1 MTLSFGLDFC
11 GMGAFT
17 QSGGLPT
24 EDLVGAWYASDYVA
38 TPRKA
43 IKNSVNSSTALSA
56 NLYSFATYV
65 ANPALYYYT
74 TVTKTLA
81 YADGPTGATN
91 SAMRIVGTGNCSI
104 TDIDNIKLT
113 NGQTYT
119 IAADVKSNT
128 GSSQDFRIGDYNGTM
143 GTKTA
148 TTSWQRFSQ
157 TFTCGGSTIPVFVR
171 SPDGTTGWDL
181 VVDNLAIFAGAS
193 DLGRET
199 LAGHMY
205 FDGRQG
211 DDYTTNPSTGV
222 VDLTT
227 SGSGYLQF
235 ATAVDLSAFT
245 LSTVVR
251 RTSAADSG
259 YMNSF
264 ADAAS
269 FSNFATFMSNDVT
282 TASICYN
289 GDNTKKRGPFF
300 RNGSGWHV
308 ITHRY
313 DGTTYDIF
321 VDGSKFQMKAL
332 TADAG
337 SVRSFLVGTAN
348 MFAGQN
354 SSAQFNAW
362 ALYDRA
368 LTNTEI
374 RSSLVPALLSR
385 LAADGQSYASGR
397 MVCAEGDSIITND
410 TTFYNS
416 GTFQAGDYGLNYG
429 VSGSSLASLVSRA
442 SIVDATIPPGT
453 SVKHILGVL
462 IGANDLAGYA
472 GADDTAAA
480 TSYLTNL
487 MAYIAARRASG
498 WKVVACTVL
507 PQGGATTF
515 NTRRAIVNTGLRTQ
529 AGLGNIDA
537 LADFDTD
544 AQMGID
550 ASYGTYPA
558 NWLDSIHPND
568 TGHARLM
575 PIFSTAVNTL

>member
-1 MTLSFGLDFC
+1 M
-11 GMGAFT
+11 
-17 QSGGLPT
+17 
-24 EDLVGAWYASDYVA
+24 V
-38 TPRKA
+38 
-43 IKNSVNSSTALSA
+43 
-56 NLYSFATYV
+56 
-65 ANPALYYYT
+65 
-74 TVTKTLA
+74 
-81 YADGPTGATN
+81 
-91 SAMRIVGTGNCSI
+91 
-104 TDIDNIKLT
+104 
-113 NGQTYT
+113 
-119 IAADVKSNT
+119 
-128 GSSQDFRIGDYNGTM
+128 
-143 GTKTA
+143 
-148 TTSWQRFSQ
+148 
-157 TFTCGGSTIPVFVR
+157 
-171 SPDGTTGWDL
+171 
-181 VVDNLAIFAGAS
+181 
-193 DLGRET
+193 
-199 LAGHMY
+199 
-205 FDGRQG
+205 
-211 DDYTTNPSTGV
+211 
-222 VDLTT
+222 
-227 SGSGYLQF
+227 
-235 ATAVDLSAFT
+235 
-245 LSTVVR
+245 
-251 RTSAADSG
+251 
-259 YMNSF
+259 
-264 ADAAS
+264 
-269 FSNFATFMSNDVT
+269 
-282 TASICYN
+282 
-289 GDNTKKRGPFF
+289 
-300 RNGSGWHV
+300 
-308 ITHRY
+308 
-313 DGTTYDIF
+313 
-321 VDGSKFQMKAL
+321 
-332 TADAG
+332 
-337 SVRSFLVGTAN
+337 
-348 MFAGQN
+348 
-354 SSAQFNAW
+354 
-362 ALYDRA
+362 
-368 LTNTEI
+368 I